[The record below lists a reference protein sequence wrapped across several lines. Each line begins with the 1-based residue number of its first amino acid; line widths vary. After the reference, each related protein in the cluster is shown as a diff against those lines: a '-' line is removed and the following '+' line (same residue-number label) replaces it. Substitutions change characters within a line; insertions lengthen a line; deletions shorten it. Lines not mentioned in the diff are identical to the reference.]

1 MGKRREMHPARFE
14 PVINR
19 ARDFNKFQN
28 LEISFFSV
36 TKEKSSVTE
45 TSFIGIVFFFV
56 AKKPDFLTAVRRRK
70 STLWK
75 PGTDFSLSFQ
85 KKTKKKKLLLT
96 IPRIFVAIQDGSD
109 S

>member
-1 MGKRREMHPARFE
+1 MGKRREMHPVRFE
-14 PVINR
+14 PAINR
-19 ARDFNKFQN
+19 DKFQN
-28 LEISFFSV
+28 HVISFFSV

-85 KKTKKKKLLLT
+85 KKTKKLLLT